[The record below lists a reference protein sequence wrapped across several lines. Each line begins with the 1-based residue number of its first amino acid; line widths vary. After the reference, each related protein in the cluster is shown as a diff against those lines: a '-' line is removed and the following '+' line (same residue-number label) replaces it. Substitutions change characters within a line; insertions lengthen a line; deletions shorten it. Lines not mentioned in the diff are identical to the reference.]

1 LSRTACERGE
11 SSDALRSNKALSQVI
26 GITSALERFLIE
38 AEERGNTFLL
48 GLLEKQHV
56 RLKALFNNHIVRAAF
71 LHITGENSRLSRM
84 NKLQSSRRQRF
95 LAKSGVGRLRSSS
108 SSRPISLAS
117 RVSSPALVGSR
128 SVRVW
133 MLVTTRS
140 SLGCSIC
147 CVKWPS
153 WTDRRARTRGR

>member
-1 LSRTACERGE
+1 LSRTACER
-11 SSDALRSNKALSQVI
+11 DKRLDTLCPNRTLSQVI

-71 LHITGENSRLSRM
+71 LRVSDETSRLSRTS
-84 NKLQSSRRQRF
+84 KLPSSRLQRF
-95 LAKSGVGRLRSSS
+95 LARSAEGRLRSSS
-108 SSRPISLAS
+108 FSRPTSLAS
-117 RVSSPALVGSR
+117 RVSSPAPVGSR

-133 MLVTTRS
+133 MPVTTRLL
-140 SLGCSIC
+140 LGCSIC
-147 CVKWPS
+147 CVRWPS
-153 WTDRRARTRGR
+153 WTDRRARTRAR